1 MIIAALCGGKPAGF
15 IPVWEPDRYIH
26 SLFARRG
33 SRGLGIGSRLLEE
46 APMRCLCVGMKA
58 AEQIV
63 AEKGEQDGRKTDDE
77 KHRAFS
83 ALPI

>member
-1 MIIAALCGGKPAGF
+1 
-15 IPVWEPDRYIH
+15 
-26 SLFARRG
+26 
-33 SRGLGIGSRLLEE
+33 
-46 APMRCLCVGMKA
+46 MKA